1 MLYSVNSVDLDFQ
14 PNDEELSFDL
24 FPEQKWTRAGS
35 NVPYVTDN
43 DYKRVLSMIE
53 GTIGDENVML
63 SRQ

>member
-1 MLYSVNSVDLDFQ
+1 MLYSLNSVDLDFQ
-14 PNDEELSFDL
+14 PNDEELSFDR
-24 FPEQKWTRAGS
+24 FPEKKWTRAGS

-63 SRQ
+63 SRH